1 MRKKKRICEAVCA
14 AILAAVVLWSL
25 LPARPAFSARMLQ
38 VPAES
43 LPGFSDDIDCA
54 DLVRALGQSI
64 AYYEK
69 LPGDRRF
76 DFGEDSYCA
85 DELAAGMRRF
95 KDFVAKK
102 PSADEINGFIRKNAR
117 VYRFEESSS
126 PVRVLFTGYYE
137 PILEGSRK
145 RTHKFKYPVYSR
157 PWDLV
162 QVNLS
167 KFGVNCS
174 EKFIIGRYT
183 GKSLVPYYDRRTI
196 EKENVLESKADTIA
210 WTDDPI
216 ELFFLHVQGSGRI
229 KMQKGDILR
238 VQYNVTNGRPYRSI
252 GKYLIDKGKIS
263 RQEMSMQAIADY
275 IRQNPSEMED
285 IFFYN
290 SRYVFFEISQQGPR
304 GSLGVEL
311 TAGRSLALDQKIT
324 PSGTLVFVSGKR
336 PVCDKSGSID
346 RWESFSRFMCSQDA
360 GSGIKGEKRADIF
373 WGSGNYAETA
383 AGYMKHRGELYFI
396 VIAPDSESF

>member
-1 MRKKKRICEAVCA
+1 MRKKKRIREAVCA
-14 AILAAVVLWSL
+14 AILAAAVLWL
-25 LPARPAFSARMLQ
+25 LFPACPALSAQILQ
-38 VPAES
+38 VPAER
-43 LPGFSDDIDCA
+43 LPGFSDDLDCA
-54 DLVRALGQSI
+54 DLVRALEQSI

-76 DFGEDSYCA
+76 DFGSDSYCA

-102 PSADEINGFIRKNAR
+102 PSDEEINGFLRKNAR
-117 VYRFEESSS
+117 VYRFEESSG

-145 RTHKFKYPVYSR
+145 RTDKFKYPVYSR
-157 PWDLV
+157 PRDLV

-167 KFGVNCS
+167 KFGAKCS
-174 EKFIIGRYT
+174 QRFIIGRYT

-196 EKENVLESKADTIA
+196 EKENVLESMADTIA
-210 WTDDPI
+210 WTDDPV

-263 RQEMSMQAIADY
+263 RQDMSMQAIADY

-290 SRYVFFEISQQGPR
+290 PRYVFFEISEQGPR

-311 TAGRSLALDQKIT
+311 TAGRSLAMDQKIT

-336 PVCDKSGSID
+336 PAYGKSVNTE

-360 GSGIKGEKRADIF
+360 GAAIKGEKRADIF

-396 VIAPDSESF
+396 VIELDSGPF